1 MIFLGLAV
9 QSWAQI
15 GEMKNFPTSTSQ
27 EIIAKSGIK
36 GGLVVHLGQ
45 GDAAFTTGFF
55 LNDSFLVHG
64 LYRNEA
70 AVAQGRAHIK
80 KNDL

>member
-1 MIFLGLAV
+1 MKRVTIPPLIAMIFLGLAV
-9 QSWAQI
+9 QSWAQMN
-15 GEMKNFPTSTSQ
+15 ETKDLPASTSQ

-45 GDAAFTTGFF
+45 GGAAFTADFF

-64 LYRNEA
+64 LYPLREL
-70 AVAQGRAHIK
+70 Q
-80 KNDL
+80 